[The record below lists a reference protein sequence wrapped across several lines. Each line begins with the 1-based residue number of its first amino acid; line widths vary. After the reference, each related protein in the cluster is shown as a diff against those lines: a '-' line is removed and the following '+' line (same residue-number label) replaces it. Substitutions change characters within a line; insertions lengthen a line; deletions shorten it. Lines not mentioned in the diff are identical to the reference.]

1 MVPMGS
7 TMEHKWSIT
16 THCGRGMTVWIEA
29 KTFCISK
36 VLVTYLKWIRDKTDG
51 DHEDDGIDSVGDVSV
66 ETHQGNPRSNLPLK
80 QTKKILQLRM
90 PVGIPTMFLTQILVG
105 CCTITIIVVLKWFW
119 MSLTTIVLPP
129 WMKRVAT
136 TSFGEMLSSLQDTAQ
151 MCFLND
157 MKTV

>member
-66 ETHQGNPRSNLPLK
+66 ETHQGNPRSNLPRK
-80 QTKKILQLRM
+80 QTKKTFEPDSAASYASRNPNDVLNSDSCWLLHNNNNRGFEM
-90 PVGIPTMFLTQILVG
+90 VLD
-105 CCTITIIVVLKWFW
+105 VVDDNRSAAMNEESCDHIFW
-119 MSLTTIVLPP
+119 WNVI
-129 WMKRVAT
+129 
-136 TSFGEMLSSLQDTAQ
+136 
-151 MCFLND
+151 
-157 MKTV
+157 